1 MAITIMFFVSLISAC
16 LLAITSAQLEHGF
29 YEKTCPQAE
38 DIISIVVSKAIANDT
53 GVGAGLIRLQFH
65 DCFVRGCDASVLL
78 DSTPGNPSEKENIA
92 NVDSLRGFEVVDKA
106 KAALEEVCPLTV
118 SCADILAF
126 AARDAS
132 MILGDIKF
140 RVPGGRRDGTVS
152 RAEEPT
158 KFLPSPLAN
167 FSTLVTSF
175 GQKGMTMKEMVILS
189 GAHSLGITHCK
200 VMQIRLYKF
209 NQTVPRDPS
218 LDPSFGTVVGDICP
232 NVSFVENHTLPLDF
246 VTPHKLDG
254 AYYSNI
260 KKHRVPFISD
270 QVLGEDEHS
279 KKLVNRYA
287 KHGGKW
293 KRDFG
298 EAMIKMGKIE
308 VLLGDVGEIRRNC
321 RVVNQ

>member
-1 MAITIMFFVSLISAC
+1 MATLPQPKSPSH
-16 LLAITSAQLEHGF
+16 LATSTLTQAFTLFLTTSADLELGF
-29 YEKTCPQAE
+29 YDHTCPQAE
-38 DIISIVVSKAIANDT
+38 DIIARVVSEAIRKDP
-53 GVGAGLIRLQFH
+53 GVGAGVIRLQFH

-92 NVDSLRGFEVVDKA
+92 NVDSLRGFEVIDEA
-106 KAALEEVCPLTV
+106 KSALEEVCPLTV

-140 RVPGGRRDGTVS
+140 RVPGGRRDGTAS

-158 KFLPSPLAN
+158 NFLPAPFFN
-167 FSTLVTSF
+167 FSTLVTF
-175 GQKGMTMKEMVILS
+175 FENKGLTMKEMV
-189 GAHSLGITHCK
+189 
-200 VMQIRLYKF
+200 VRNRLYRF
-209 NQTVPRDPS
+209 NQTVARDPS
-218 LDPSFGTVVGDICP
+218 LDPSFGTVMGDICP
-232 NVSFVENHTLPLDF
+232 NNSSADNRTLPLDF

-260 KKHRVPFISD
+260 KEHRVSFISD
-270 QVLGEDEHS
+270 QVLGDDQHS
-279 KKLVNRYA
+279 NKLVNRYA

-298 EAMIKMGKIE
+298 KAMIKMGKIE
-308 VLLGDVGEIRRNC
+308 VLLGDEGEIRRNC
-321 RVVNQ
+321 RVVNQV